1 MKKIHCVLYFV
12 LCCTFIITAPLLAQK
27 PKKGGFQRT
36 VISISDLKKADIP
49 KTDSLPT
56 EGSAPSSIRSNHKAA
71 DNIGDFNT
79 VYTSG
84 AMKQGNNYPKG
95 RMNTVD
101 SAYIEKLQYSI
112 SIVQQG
118 KLFGAVSDAGK
129 VILPITYDQ
138 VAFYNLKDSACSR
151 WEGTLLIKKD
161 GLYALCRADGSPIT
175 ALAFEEIPYLPE
187 TCGGSQAVF
196 KVKQGG
202 KFGLID
208 SKGGILIRPVY
219 DDVFMLK
226 NEKGKITTPEVACV
240 RKQNKYG
247 FLELKEKQ
255 ILPTNF
261 DKIAFLQQLEIV
273 EKDKISTHL
282 LVKVWLNGK
291 CGVMNLTKKTE
302 IPIEYTDIQPFENE
316 LALVQK
322 DGKFGFINVEG
333 KEKIAIKYDFAYS
346 FRHGIAIVKKGE
358 NFGAINAEK
367 KEVISFDYQ
376 NLAYLVEKPKKGNDA
391 QEFLA
396 QFLKAQKGEKYGV
409 INQQGK
415 AIIPFDYAELTLD
428 VKGFGFKV
436 KKEKDSVEEFVMMPT
451 ASSTK

>member
-1 MKKIHCVLYFV
+1 MKKVKCILCFV
-12 LCCTFIITAPLLAQK
+12 LFSLFITAPSLLAQK

-49 KTDSLPT
+49 KTDSSQDENT
-56 EGSAPSSIRSNHKAA
+56 APSSVRGNHKAA
-71 DNIGDFNT
+71 ESIGDFNK

-95 RMNTVD
+95 RMNTID
-101 SAYIEKLQYSI
+101 SAYVENLQYSI

-118 KLFGAVSDAGK
+118 KLFGAVSDVGK
-129 VILPITYDQ
+129 VVLPIIYDD
-138 VAFYNLKDSACSR
+138 VAFYNRKDSACSR
-151 WEGTLLIKKD
+151 WEGVLRIKKD
-161 GLYALCRADGSPIT
+161 GLYALCRPDGSPMT
-175 ALAFEEIPYLPE
+175 ALSFEEIPYLPE

-226 NEKGKITTPEVACV
+226 NERGKLTVPEVACV
-240 RKQNKYG
+240 RKQNKFG
-247 FLELKEKQ
+247 FLELREKQ

-261 DKIAFLQQLEIV
+261 DKIAFLQQLEIA
-273 EKDKISTHL
+273 EKDKITTNL

-302 IPIEYTDIQPFENE
+302 IPVEFSDIQPFENE
-316 LALVQK
+316 LAVVQK
-322 DGKFGFINVEG
+322 DNKFGFISLAG
-333 KEKIAIKYDFAYS
+333 KEKIAIKYDFAYA
-346 FRHGIAIVKKGE
+346 FHNGVAIVKKGE
-358 NFGAINAEK
+358 SFGAINLDK
-367 KEVISFDYQ
+367 KEIIGFDYQ
-376 NLAYLVEKPKKGNDA
+376 SLEYLIEKPKKGNDA
-391 QEFLA
+391 QEFFA
-396 QFLKAQKGEKYGV
+396 QFLKAKKGNKYGI

-415 AIIPFDYAELTLD
+415 LIIPFAYSELTLD
-428 VKGFGFKV
+428 TKGFGFKA
-436 KKEKDSVEEFVMMPT
+436 KKDKDLAEEFVIMPT
-451 ASSTK
+451 MSSIK